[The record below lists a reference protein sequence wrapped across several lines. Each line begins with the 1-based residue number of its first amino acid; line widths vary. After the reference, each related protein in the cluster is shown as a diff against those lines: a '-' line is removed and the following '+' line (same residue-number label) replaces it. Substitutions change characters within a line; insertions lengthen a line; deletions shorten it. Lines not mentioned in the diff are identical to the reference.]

1 MRKYQIYALLQ
12 FDSGSSGN
20 AAAGVEFNVYNAGG
34 GLATIY
40 AQNGASP
47 ISQASPLVTDLNGRY
62 EFYAENGRYSILFT
76 DETIASQNDLTDV
89 SIYEYGSA
97 GARDVAT
104 TAEAIA
110 GVSDK
115 LPNTSGVHAVLDEY
129 GIGKG
134 FPPTIV
140 DYNKMGL
147 LGSGFYRDLG
157 GSLNAPLGVI
167 QSAVINIKRAG
178 SGTEDEIDGGQ
189 LIIGTKPNGIRVA
202 GFRFAWDTAYSN
214 IPFVELYHTENLIHA
229 QNVSG
234 TTRGSNATISGANL
248 NPAKT
253 GTWRNVSGND
263 IFNTGYGL
271 WERV

>member
-12 FDSGSSGN
+12 FDSESSGN

-47 ISQASPLVTDLNGRY
+47 ISQASPLVTDSNGRY

-110 GVSDK
+110 GTSNK
-115 LPNTSGVHAVLDEY
+115 LPDTIGVKAAFNQFGLGAAANITTDWDGLIAGTFGRWVYGYQASNSPVDDGFVGADSPSCITMETDSGGYIGAFGFQFETARWFSRTSGTNGDWT
-129 GIGKG
+129 GKKWAEHY
-134 FPPTIV
+134 T
-140 DYNKMGL
+140 
-147 LGSGFYRDLG
+147 
-157 GSLNAPLGVI
+157 
-167 QSAVINIKRAG
+167 
-178 SGTEDEIDGGQ
+178 
-189 LIIGTKPNGIRVA
+189 
-202 GFRFAWDTAYSN
+202 
-214 IPFVELYHTENLIHA
+214 TENLNNA

-234 TTRGSNATISGANL
+234 VTVSSNATIAGSNL
-248 NPAKT
+248 VPAKS
-253 GTWRNVSGND
+253 GTWRNVSGGD
-263 IFNTGYGL
+263 ILNNGYGL
-271 WERV
+271 WERVQ

>member
-12 FDSGSSGN
+12 FDSESSGN

-76 DETIASQNDLTDV
+76 DEIIASQNDLTDV

-134 FPPTIV
+134 FPSTII

-157 GSLNAPLGVI
+157 GSLNPPLGVS

-178 SGTEDEIDGGQ
+178 SSTEDEIDGGQ
-189 LIIGTKPNGIRVA
+189 LIIGVKPNGTHVA
-202 GFRFAWDTAYSN
+202 GFRYAWDTAYSN
-214 IPFVELYHTENLIHA
+214 IPFVGLYHSANLIHA
-229 QNVSG
+229 QNLSG
-234 TTRGSNATISGANL
+234 ATVASNAITSGANL
-248 NPAKT
+248 SPAKT
-253 GTWRNVSGND
+253 GTWRNISAVDVLN
-263 IFNTGYGL
+263 NGYGL
-271 WERV
+271 WEIV